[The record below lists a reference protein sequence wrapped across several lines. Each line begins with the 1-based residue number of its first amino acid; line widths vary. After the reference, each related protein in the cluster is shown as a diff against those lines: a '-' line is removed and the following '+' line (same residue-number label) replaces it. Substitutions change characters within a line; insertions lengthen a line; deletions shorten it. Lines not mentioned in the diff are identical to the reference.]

1 MKNQSKKI
9 LSVLFVVTLITF
21 IYACKKTSDKAE
33 SYTCASCSQTP
44 TAKSENNSSNK
55 GMYKGVVVGSSGVI
69 IFDLANSGATATAI
83 LTIDG
88 QIVLLTSTITPQSG
102 QPFNTTF
109 TGTLNGQ
116 ASSIVFTVGATG
128 LNPTIASSNIPGH
141 LAAVFQLYKETSD
154 NLITCYEG
162 TTSGIKDSGAAQSG
176 QLNLVA
182 STKTNTWL
190 AISASKNNSSVGL
203 VTGKISGNVF
213 TCDCGTTTSV
223 TGTLT
228 GDQIDGTYKGSDN
241 HGTWTAK
248 RTL

>member
-1 MKNQSKKI
+1 MKNQSRKI
-9 LSVLFVVTLITF
+9 LSMLFVATLITA
-21 IYACKKTSDKAE
+21 IYACKKSSDTAE
-33 SYTCASCSQTP
+33 SYTCATCSQTP

-55 GMYKGVVVGSSGVI
+55 GVYKGVVVGSSGVI
-69 IFDLANSGATATAI
+69 IFDLVNSGATATAK

-88 QIVLLTSTITPQSG
+88 QVVLLTSTSTPQTG

-109 TGTLNGQ
+109 TGTINGQ
-116 ASSIVFTVGATG
+116 AASIVFTVGATG
-128 LNPTIASSNIPGH
+128 LSPAIASSNIPGH
-141 LAAVFQLYKETSD
+141 LAAVFQLFKEASE

-162 TTSGIKDSGAAQSG
+162 TTAGIKDSGATQSG

-182 STKTNTWL
+182 STKTNSWL
-190 AISASKNNSSVGL
+190 AISTSNNNSSVGF

-223 TGTLT
+223 IGTLT
-228 GDQIDGTYKGSDN
+228 GDQINGTYKGSDN